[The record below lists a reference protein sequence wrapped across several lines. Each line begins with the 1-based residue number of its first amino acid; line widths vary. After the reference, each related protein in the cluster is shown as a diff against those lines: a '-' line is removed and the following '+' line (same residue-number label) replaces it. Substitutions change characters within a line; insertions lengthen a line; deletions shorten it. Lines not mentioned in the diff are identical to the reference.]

1 VRNTSK
7 QLEGRDIELLKNIKG
22 SISKKIFISMVA
34 ILMVCCAIIYSLV
47 LYFMPRN
54 FYTELESRFANEFNI
69 LVETLQIE
77 GWQNSS
83 QDIIDFSINN
93 QATITIMDSD
103 RSEVFSISEMVATV
117 GVHSIAAEF
126 QYDNQ
131 IYYLVATASFLAVE
145 QSLNVLVG
153 LLPLTAVVIIFISI
167 ISAYAYSRYFSKPLI
182 SISDIA
188 KRMTKLDLVWECDE
202 TRSDEI
208 GVLSTS
214 LNVMSKKLAEALDNL
229 QMANKQLQA
238 DIEAKQ
244 RQEKQRI
251 DFFTAVSHELKTP
264 ITVVKGELEG
274 MIHQVGDYKDRDTY
288 LRHSLKTIV
297 SMEKLVKE
305 ILLAA
310 RMGGDDFLLNKED
323 FSISEM
329 VKKCSRNVQGI
340 AEDKEMN
347 IHMDLQP
354 NVHYHGDELV
364 IKQAISNII
373 GNAVHYSPEKA
384 NIYICLN
391 NSELSIENT
400 EVHISKEDIEQIFL
414 PFYRADKSRN
424 RNTGGSGLGLY
435 ISKTIFDHHGILY
448 RIENTEKGVK
458 FTITFR

>member
-1 VRNTSK
+1 M
-7 QLEGRDIELLKNIKG
+7 LKNIKG